1 MNSTICLICYDISS
15 NKTRR
20 EMVKL
25 LENYGKRIQESVFLC
40 DLSDE
45 RAAQLDKA
53 IRTFYARKMKSIKK
67 KKKPDDNNTLDI
79 FLVPMEPDIMDVS
92 LVLGNEIDCGKPF
105 KVI

>member
-20 EMVKL
+20 EIVKL

-40 DLSDE
+40 DLPDE
-45 RAAQLDKA
+45 RAIRLDKELRA
-53 IRTFYARKMKSIKK
+53 FYARKMKAIKK
-67 KKKPDDNNTLDI
+67 KKKPDENNTLDI
-79 FLVPMEPDIMDVS
+79 FMIPMEPGIMDVS
-92 LVLGNEIDCGKPF
+92 LVLGNEIDCGLSF